1 MPEGTSTEAKELAKL
16 KMLDQQATADLYQL
30 RHEPRYWSALL
41 KEKRRLERALNR
53 TSDPAT
59 HTLNY
64 RPYMGSSPLLL
75 MQEINELALD
85 YEGRPVFNEFGRQ
98 LTSDEHAAYTY
109 PHERQPA
116 YFESPTGRQVPASIQ
131 SLTDPR
137 EIIRHRDEARKRES
151 QHTSTGPTNPYSP
164 EYQQRLLERDV
175 FDPTVNA
182 TVQAWFNTVMPMA
195 GWEPFTLPEGISN
208 LVALSLAHDMR
219 NRIVKAYN
227 DSNVAAHPT
236 LLAALNELH
245 AVPQNLDETLNERQK
260 RYYSSEQARAI
271 EATATE
277 GLDQMMEATPPE
289 VGWEPPEGGVVAE
302 ETPAA
307 DLALPLGPKPPGP
320 PPGHIP
326 SDIDKLTKW

>member
-16 KMLDQQATADLYQL
+16 KILDQQATADLYHL

-59 HTLNY
+59 HALNY

-98 LTSDEHAAYTY
+98 LTADEHAAYTY
-109 PHERQPA
+109 PVSSQQRM
-116 YFESPTGRQVPASIQ
+116 
-131 SLTDPR
+131 TDPR
-137 EIIRHRDEARKRES
+137 EIIRLRSEVRRRPSHYPKNL
-151 QHTSTGPTNPYSP
+151 PTNPYSP
-164 EYQQRLLERDV
+164 EYQQMLLEGDV
-175 FDPTVNA
+175 LDPTVNA
-182 TVQAWFNTVMPMA
+182 SVQAWFNTVMPMA
-195 GWEPFTLPEGISN
+195 GWEPFTIPEGMSN

-219 NRIVKAYN
+219 NRITRVYN
-227 DSNVAAHPT
+227 DSDIQPHPT
-236 LLAALNELH
+236 LLDALNELP
-245 AVPQNLDETLNERQK
+245 ALANLDETLNPRQK
-260 RYYSSEQARAI
+260 KYYSSDQALEIAS
-271 EATATE
+271 TSKE
-277 GLDQMMEATPPE
+277 GLDQMMEITPPQ
-289 VGWEPPEGGVVAE
+289 VGWEPPKGGVVAE

-326 SDIDKLTKW
+326 SDTDKLTKW